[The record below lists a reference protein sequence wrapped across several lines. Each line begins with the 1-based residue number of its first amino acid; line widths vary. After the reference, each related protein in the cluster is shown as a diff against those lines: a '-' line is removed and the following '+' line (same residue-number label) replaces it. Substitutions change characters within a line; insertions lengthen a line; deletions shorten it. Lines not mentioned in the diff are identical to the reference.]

1 MPITIRLMY
10 VDDDPDLILSKFIH
24 SLESKDFLKNNNLN
38 ENVCISV
45 SEYRLKKDDSFG
57 ALIKTIKDNQ
67 VNILLIDSKLYE
79 DQSVLNKITG
89 EAVKLY
95 LKQFLPYVEVIVIS
109 SKEIDGNCLTISKSR
124 ENSVKDGEDQYKEG
138 EDQYNDT
145 LVPRI
150 VDCVKKV
157 QENLYLAEEMKKGAT
172 FDKYISDRIV
182 ASLNFNEDYSS
193 ITKNDID
200 NLVDAFK
207 AIQEKID
214 EL

>member
-1 MPITIRLMY
+1 MY
-10 VDDDPDLILSKFIH
+10 IDDDPDFILSDLIY
-24 SLESKDFLKNNNLN
+24 SLELKDFLKNNNLN
-38 ENVCISV
+38 ENVSISV
-45 SEYRLKKDDSFG
+45 SEYHLKKEDSFDD
-57 ALIKTIKDNQ
+57 LIKIIKDNQ

-95 LKQFLPYVEVIVIS
+95 LKQFLPYIEVIVIS
-109 SKEIDGNCLTISKSR
+109 SKEIDGNCLTISKRR
-124 ENSVKDGEDQYKEG
+124 ENSVEDGEDL
-138 EDQYNDT
+138 YNDT

-157 QENLYLAEEMKKGAT
+157 QENLFLAEKMKKGAT

-182 ASLNFNEDYSS
+182 ASLNFREDYSS

-207 AIQEKID
+207 SIQEKID

>member
-10 VDDDPDLILSKFIH
+10 IDDDPDLILSNFIY
-24 SLESKDFLKNNNLN
+24 SLESKAFLKNNNLN

-45 SEYRLKKDDSFG
+45 SEYHLKKDDSFD

-95 LKQFLPYVEVIVIS
+95 LKQFLPYIEVIVIS
-109 SKEIDGNCLTISKSR
+109 SKEIDGNCLTISKKS
-124 ENSVKDGEDQYKEG
+124 ENLVKDEK
-138 EDQYNDT
+138 DQYNDT

-157 QENLYLAEEMKKGAT
+157 QENLFLAEEMKKGAT

>member
-10 VDDDPDLILSKFIH
+10 IDDDADLNLSFFIH
-24 SLESKDFLKNNNLN
+24 SFELKDFLKNNNLN

-45 SEYRLKKDDSFG
+45 SEYHLKKSDSFD

-67 VNILLIDSKLYE
+67 VNILIIDSKLYE
-79 DQSVLNKITG
+79 DKNVLNKITG

-95 LKQFLPYVEVIVIS
+95 LKQFLPYIEVIVIS
-109 SKEIDGNCLTISKSR
+109 SKEIDENYLTISKSFK
-124 ENSVKDGEDQYKEG
+124 SSFEDAKS
-138 EDQYNDT
+138 QYNNS
-145 LVPRI
+145 LLPKI
-150 VDCVKKV
+150 VESIKKV
-157 QENLYLAEEMKKGAT
+157 QENLFLAEEMKKGLA
-172 FDKYISDRIV
+172 FDKYISDRIE
-182 ASLNFNEDYSS
+182 ASLNFREDYSS

-200 NLVDAFK
+200 DLIDAFK

>member
-10 VDDDPDLILSKFIH
+10 VDDDPDLILSRFIY
-24 SLESKDFLKNNNLN
+24 SLESKVFLKNNNLN

-45 SEYRLKKDDSFG
+45 SEYHLKKDDSFDS
-57 ALIKTIKDNQ
+57 LIKTIKDNQ

-95 LKQFLPYVEVIVIS
+95 LKQFLPYIEVIVIS

-124 ENSVKDGEDQYKEG
+124 ENSDKDVEE
-138 EDQYNDT
+138 QYNDT

-157 QENLYLAEEMKKGAT
+157 QENLFLAEEMKKGAT

-182 ASLNFNEDYSS
+182 ATLNFNEDYSS